1 VARWLAVALP
11 RILHATRRGGAYLV
25 FLDEAGCPRTPSVRR
40 TLAKRG
46 QTPVWAACFT
56 AGCGG
61 RAATGEVYGKVT
73 YNSKPVTAGTVKF
86 FPEDGGEPVGSAIGV
101 DGTYRA
107 TGVPVGRSKVA
118 IETLHFKQLTPPP
131 PGIAKQLGGP
141 RTKYVPIP
149 GKYERPDTSGLAVE
163 VELGKKPFDIE
174 LR

>member
-1 VARWLAVALP
+1 MRSRHLFARAALLVAAGWTA
-11 RILHATRRGGAYLV
+11 GLV
-25 FLDEAGCPRTPSVRR
+25 
-40 TLAKRG
+40 
-46 QTPVWAACFT
+46 

-61 RAATGEVYGKVT
+61 RGPQTGEAYGRVT
-73 YNSKPVTAGTVKF
+73 VKDKPVTAGTVKF
-86 FPEDGGEPVGSAIGV
+86 FPEAGGDPVGTGIMP

-118 IETLHFKQLTPPP
+118 VETLHFKQLTPPP

-149 GKYERPDTSGLAVE
+149 ERYEKPGTSGLAVE
-163 VELGKKPFDIE
+163 VERGAKEWNIE